1 MLEYVWSNI
10 SSDQVYRLDSGGLIS
25 SASNWVFSFLA
36 NRRRDTPASLLD
48 NAPLEALLGKVIKF
62 ERLQRSIE
70 AGYLEALAITASG
83 YTSGESVSFY
93 QGAAGLQNWHK
104 AHRVGLRS
112 TLGVQ
117 HLLASSAIPT
127 LFPAVRINREFFGDG
142 AIRQLSP
149 LSPAIKLGADRILA
163 VGVSSNKP
171 GSPPRD
177 AAPSHPS
184 LTQILAHILNSA
196 FVDTL
201 TNDMEALRRVNNL
214 LPLIPPER
222 LQDEAALGLKPICLL
237 DISPSQNLNTIAAEY
252 FDDLPRALRLFVK
265 DSGSSSVLSLLMFE
279 KRYCQRLIALG
290 LHDAMAK
297 EEQIRDFFSPA
308 RT

>member
-104 AHRVGLRS
+104 AHRVGIRS

-142 AIRQLSP
+142 ASRQLSP

-177 AAPSHPS
+177 AAPSHP
-184 LTQILAHILNSA
+184 
-196 FVDTL
+196 
-201 TNDMEALRRVNNL
+201 
-214 LPLIPPER
+214 
-222 LQDEAALGLKPICLL
+222 
-237 DISPSQNLNTIAAEY
+237 
-252 FDDLPRALRLFVK
+252 
-265 DSGSSSVLSLLMFE
+265 
-279 KRYCQRLIALG
+279 
-290 LHDAMAK
+290 
-297 EEQIRDFFSPA
+297 
-308 RT
+308 